1 MATSSITHNFFITD
15 PAAVERFVKALD
27 EAEEE
32 KRNRKPKK
40 PVGRELTNPEELA
53 NFAMRIKKQLKA
65 ADKI

>member
-40 PVGRELTNPEELA
+40 PVGRELKGEELA
-53 NFAMRIKKQLKA
+53 AFIGKLKESF
-65 ADKI
+65 

>member
-40 PVGRELTNPEELA
+40 PVGRELTGEELA
-53 NFAMRIKKQLKA
+53 AFIGKLKESF
-65 ADKI
+65 